1 MEEFD
6 KIVFD
11 EAINQMR
18 KVMPQ
23 LKEYYELSAKALYLY
38 FTQLQNAGFSSNE
51 ALSIVI
57 NHGIMPKLGGT
68 NKEDLNE

>member
-23 LKEYYELSAKALYLY
+23 LKEYYELTAKGLYLY
-38 FTQLQNAGFSSNE
+38 FTQLQSAGFSPEE

-57 NHGIMPKLGGT
+57 EHGVMPKIGGIR
-68 NKEDLNE
+68 EEGI